1 MALVHVETTGNANDM
16 TWFTECMDMISKG
29 VMDSQTESIMLIGCL
44 LPEEMVLQ
52 YSLRELY

>member
-44 LPEEMVLQ
+44 LSEEMVLQ
-52 YSLRELY
+52 YSL